1 MARDQLQQVT
11 VTLIDGD
18 VSVADLCKACELTG
32 DAIEEMI
39 AYGIIEPGQSVTTG
53 RRFPAVT
60 LRRVARVVR
69 LQRDLE
75 VNLAGAAVAVE
86 LLEEIERLRARLRVL
101 EGTD

>member
-1 MARDQLQQVT
+1 MAKDPLTQIT
-11 VTLIDGD
+11 ATLIDD
-18 VSVADLCKACELTG
+18 ELSLADLCKACELTG

-39 AYGIIEPGQSVTTG
+39 AFGIIEPTPKPTKN

-75 VNLAGAAVAVE
+75 INLAGAAVAVE
-86 LLEEIERLRARLRVL
+86 LLEEIERLRGKLRLL
-101 EGTD
+101 ERNA